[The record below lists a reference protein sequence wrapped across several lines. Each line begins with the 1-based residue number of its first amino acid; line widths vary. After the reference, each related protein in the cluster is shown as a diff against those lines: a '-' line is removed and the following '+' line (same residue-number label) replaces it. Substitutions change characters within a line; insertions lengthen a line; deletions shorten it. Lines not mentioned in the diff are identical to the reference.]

1 MIDCLKFVSAL
12 ALCKSFFILKKY
24 ILSKTFTNK

>member
-1 MIDCLKFVSAL
+1 MFKVCVNSCIMQE
-12 ALCKSFFILKKY
+12 FFIFKKY